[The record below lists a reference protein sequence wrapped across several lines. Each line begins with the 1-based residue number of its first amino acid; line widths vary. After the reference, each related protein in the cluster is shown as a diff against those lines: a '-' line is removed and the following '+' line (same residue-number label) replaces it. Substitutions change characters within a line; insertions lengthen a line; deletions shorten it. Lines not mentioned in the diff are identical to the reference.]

1 LENKGWVNTI
11 YSRVFKDE
19 GAKGWLGLI
28 IVGGGVVEK
37 EFQGQLEKRYSTLDM
52 EIDNMK
58 YMVKIL

>member
-28 IVGGGVVEK
+28 IVRGGVVEK